1 MFLKRNR
8 KYNIL
13 KSRIII
19 FSFFLSFLSLLFIP
33 QISVSAAPV
42 TAHLSLSIVNPNV
55 DFHFNQT
62 ENAAATF
69 KQEMAVVEYN
79 TDNSTGFTAYVSSI
93 DEDTNLN
100 HVDSLLCYSK
110 NHIDHFARTINF
122 F

>member
-13 KSRIII
+13 KPHIII
-19 FSFFLSFLSLLFIP
+19 FSFFLSFLSLFFIP

-42 TAHLSLSIVNPNV
+42 PAHLSLSIVNPNV

-69 KQEMAVVEYN
+69 KQETAVVDIIPIIVLALRLMFLVL
-79 TDNSTGFTAYVSSI
+79 TRI
-93 DEDTNLN
+93 R
-100 HVDSLLCYSK
+100 
-110 NHIDHFARTINF
+110 I
-122 F
+122 